1 VDNIAQNIRVLV
13 ADDHP
18 VFREGLRLL
27 LETDPKI
34 RVIGEARD
42 GKEAAALASELKPHL
57 LLMDLRMPRCS
68 GMEALKL
75 IKRLSLPVRIVI
87 LATEVRKAEIIEAL
101 SHGASGI
108 VLKETATQLLRKS
121 IHTVMAGQY
130 WIEREGI
137 SDALGHLTKESH
149 AIPREASNK
158 NWQLTPREEQI
169 VAEVVTGKTNNEIAQ
184 SLGVSAQTV
193 KHHLTSIFDKVG
205 VYNRLELALFCV
217 SYSSAS
223 EGNLESVEPHGEHLP
238 ERLRAVPDAKRSDA
252 PKSTEPLRFV
262 AADRDVREK
271 GTRPQAAPTSKV
283 AAGKGIPSRTMR

>member
-1 VDNIAQNIRVLV
+1 MPQNIRVVV

-34 RVIGEARD
+34 RVVGEARD
-42 GKEAAALASELKPHL
+42 GKEAAALASELKPNL

-68 GMEALKL
+68 GMDALKL
-75 IKRLSLPVRIVI
+75 IQRLSIPVRVLI
-87 LATEVRKAEIIEAL
+87 LATEVGKAEILEAL
-101 SHGASGI
+101 SYGASGI

-121 IHTVMAGQY
+121 INTVMAGQY

-137 SDALGHLTKESH
+137 SDSAHEPAKGARAVS
-149 AIPREASNK
+149 RNASNK

-184 SLGVSAQTV
+184 TLGVSAQTV

-217 SYSSAS
+217 NYSFGSDGSIEEA
-223 EGNLESVEPHGEHLP
+223 EPDGVSPHDVFRATHGVTHP
-238 ERLRAVPDAKRSDA
+238 ET
-252 PKSTEPLRFV
+252 PKPSEPLRFS
-262 AADRDVREK
+262 APDRDARERALK
-271 GTRPQAAPTSKV
+271 PQAAPGPESPESKN
-283 AAGKGIPSRTMR
+283 IPPRRIR